1 MIKSY
6 SSSFFQSLTVFLI
19 VCCSSL
25 VAEVSADV
33 PASKRFSYD
42 LQPNSFRPG
51 SETEYRVSFR
61 DLPIQS
67 YPFSLCFYEAN
78 PESTGVDESVPVT
91 NSYILAIG
99 MGHAHPDGI
108 TRWVWAANL
117 NRPVGNKAKLIF
129 SRSGNLAL
137 IDGNGRIGWQ
147 TRTSNKGVV
156 DIRLLPNGNL
166 VLLDRN
172 GGFVWQSFHYPT
184 NTLLVGQ
191 GLGPG
196 SSTTNKIVNGR
207 YSLVLQ
213 DAKLSLFIAPEPKS
227 SKPTNIY
234 NITQMSVLGSNIT
247 FDTSKHFYGP
257 GPGGFYI
264 QLSIVV
270 SSNSFYPLASPK
282 YNSTLS
288 MLRIGSNGN
297 LFIYTY
303 FELPSNGYKA
313 WEKTYATF
321 SGEGRDNECILPSKC
336 GSFGLCEDG
345 QCVACPTP
353 KGQLGWD
360 KNCKLPSIPSCN
372 ASAAN
377 VGYYEVPYVADYRLL
392 DDSDGEGSLRVDE
405 CMKKCSSDCKC
416 VGFFHRLLAT
426 RFQCLLATQ
435 INTLAKGD
443 VRASADVY
451 IKYTK

>member
-6 SSSFFQSLTVFLI
+6 PSSFLQSLTVFLI

-33 PASKRFSYD
+33 PASKRFSYN
-42 LQPNSFRPG
+42 LEPNGFRQG
-51 SETEYRVSFR
+51 YYETEYRVSFR

-99 MGHAHPDGI
+99 MGHAHSDGI

-117 NRPVGNKAKLIF
+117 NRPVGDKAKLVF

-172 GGFVWQSFHYPT
+172 GGYVWQSFHYPT

-213 DAKLSLFIAPEPKS
+213 DAKLSLFIGPEAKS

-247 FDTSKHFYGP
+247 FDTSKRFFGP

-264 QLSIVV
+264 SLSIVV
-270 SSNSFYPLASPK
+270 STNSAYPLATPK

-303 FELPSNGYKA
+303 SELPVNGYMA

-321 SGEGRDNECILPSKC
+321 SGEQRENECILPSKC
-336 GSFGLCEDG
+336 GSFGLCEDN

-353 KGQLGWD
+353 KGLLGWD

-377 VGYYEVPYVADYRLL
+377 VGYYEVPGASDYRLQGN
-392 DDSDGEGSLRVDE
+392 SDGEGPMRADE
-405 CMKKCSSDCKC
+405 CMKKCSNDCKC
-416 VGFFHRLLAT
+416 VGFFHRSDFT
-426 RFQCLLATQ
+426 CLLATQ
-435 INTLAKGD
+435 INTLAKAD
-443 VRASADVY
+443 FFRASADIY